1 MLIFA
6 ISSTLVILS
15 SFFITSLIKQTKSF
29 VDFLLLYFTVFLG
42 QIILTMLF
50 LGIAGQLFT
59 QNIILLEFII
69 ALVSFY
75 FYYTDKAKVVINRP
89 DFSFILNNKI
99 LLLSVSVFIAFFVSK
114 FWFNLINPA
123 ICADSLQ
130 YHLPFPATWIQNGNL
145 NNPIVVFG
153 SQPTSAEL
161 SALSYYPINAELFFF
176 WLMFPFRNAFLADV
190 GEAPFY
196 FIGILAAY
204 SILRKFNL
212 KKETAF
218 LAGMLWVLIPNIFKQ
233 IRTGSQVDV
242 ICAALLLVFLNN
254 LIILGRQLNLKNSCI
269 LGASLG
275 ILVGIKLLN
284 LYWVVA
290 LLPLALYFLYVNYG
304 KIRLRNIITAVFAM
318 LLVALLF
325 GGFSYIRAFFITAN
339 PFYPVK
345 IIFLGREF
353 FPGFIDKEAFS
364 QLFVNWNEFS
374 IKNMFFSEG
383 LGGQFIL
390 FVFFGTIIPI
400 LTISFIRKKY
410 NFNNET
416 VFLSF
421 SPIIMFLMYVYIIK
435 AYWIR
440 YFFPYLGI
448 GIIVAFLFL
457 DKFKWGKKYITIFG
471 LICIFSSSSELAHRY
486 ELIFCLIASI
496 MLFLILYYLREKIIL
511 NWRRLLNPRLIVV
524 SVIILF
530 GLLYFLNEKYDK
542 EEYSRSVILFKGNEG
557 GQRDIGIGWKWLNEN
572 TGGGMRIAYT
582 GRAEFYPFFG
592 TRLKNLVFYI
602 STNDK
607 QSLVHYYPDGLY
619 RREKIFESW
628 RKNLKDNRIQ
638 YLFVALPHKES
649 NESADKKAFPIED
662 RWAAEHPEIFDLAFS
677 NSLAHIYKVKTDRI

>member
-6 ISSTLVILS
+6 VSSTLVILS
-15 SFFITSLIKQTKSF
+15 SFFITSLIKQAKSF

-42 QIILTMLF
+42 QIILTVLF
-50 LGIAGQLFT
+50 LGVAGRLFT
-59 QNIILLEFII
+59 LNIILLEFII
-69 ALVSFY
+69 TLVSFY
-75 FYYTDKAKVVINRP
+75 FYYTDNAKVAISRP
-89 DFSFILNNKI
+89 DLSFILNNKI
-99 LLLSVSVFIAFFVSK
+99 LLFAVSVFVAFFVSK
-114 FWFNLINPA
+114 FWFNLVNPPV
-123 ICADSLQ
+123 CADSLQ

-145 NNPIVVFG
+145 DNPIVVFG

-204 SILRKFNL
+204 SILRKFNF
-212 KKETAF
+212 KKDTAF
-218 LAGMLWVLIPNIFKQ
+218 LAGMLWALIPNVFKQ

-254 LIILGRQLNLKNSCI
+254 LIILGRRLNLKNSCI

-275 ILVGIKLLN
+275 ILIGIKLLN

-290 LLPLALYFLYVNYG
+290 LLPLSLYFLYVNYA
-304 KIRLRNIITAVFAM
+304 KVRLRDIISALFAM

-325 GGFSYIRAFFITAN
+325 GGFSYIRTFFVTGN

-345 IIFLGREF
+345 IMFFGKEI
-353 FPGFIDKEAFS
+353 FPGFIDKAAFS

-374 IKNMFFSEG
+374 VKNMFFSEG
-383 LGGQFIL
+383 LGAQFIL
-390 FVFFGTIIPI
+390 FVFFGTVIPV
-400 LTISFIRKKY
+400 LTIPFIRKKY
-410 NFNNET
+410 NFSNEA
-416 VFLSF
+416 VFLFF

-435 AYWIR
+435 AYWVR

-448 GIIVAFLFL
+448 GIIVSFLFL

-471 LICIFSSSSELAHRY
+471 LICIFSSASELAHRY
-486 ELIFCLIASI
+486 ELIFCLIASAI
-496 MLFLILYYLREKIIL
+496 LFITLYYFRKKIIL
-511 NWRRLLNPRLIVV
+511 NWPRFLSKRLILV

-530 GLLYFLNEKYDK
+530 GLLYFLNERYDK
-542 EEYSRSVILFKGNEG
+542 EEYRRSVMLFKGNEG
-557 GQRDIGIGWKWLNEN
+557 GQRDIGIGWEWLNEN

-582 GRAEFYPFFG
+582 GRAESYPFFG
-592 TRLKNLVFYI
+592 TKLKNRVFYI
-602 STNDK
+602 STNDR
-607 QSLVHYYPDGLY
+607 QSLPHYYPDGLY
-619 RREKIFESW
+619 RREKIFASW
-628 RKNLKDNRIQ
+628 MKNLKENRIQ

-649 NESADKKAFPIED
+649 NESDNKKTFPVED
-662 RWAAEHPEIFDLAFS
+662 QWAAGHPEIFDLAFS

>member
-6 ISSTLVILS
+6 ISSTLVVLS
-15 SFFITSLIKQTKSF
+15 SFFITSLIKQTKNF

-42 QIILTMLF
+42 QIILIVLS
-50 LGIAGQLFT
+50 LGIVGQLFT
-59 QNIILLEFII
+59 PNIILSEFAI
-69 ALVSFY
+69 AFVSFY
-75 FYYTDKAKVVINRP
+75 FYYADKAKVVINRP
-89 DFSFILNNKI
+89 NFDFILNNKI
-99 LLLSVSVFIAFFVSK
+99 LLLAICVFIAFFVSK
-114 FWFNLINPA
+114 FWFNLTNPSV
-123 ICADSLQ
+123 CADSLQ
-130 YHLPFPATWIQNGNL
+130 YHLPFPAAWIQNGNL

-161 SALSYYPINAELFFF
+161 SALSYYPVNAELFFF
-176 WLMFPFRNAFLADV
+176 WLMFPFRNAFLGDV
-190 GEAPFY
+190 GQAPFY

-218 LAGMLWVLIPNIFKQ
+218 LAGMLWALIPNIFKQ

-254 LIILGRQLNLKNSCI
+254 LIILARQLNLKNSCI

-290 LLPLALYFLYVNYG
+290 LLPLVIYFVYINYR
-304 KIRLRNIITAVFAM
+304 KIGLRNIVLNISAM
-318 LLVALLF
+318 LLLALLF
-325 GGFSYIRAFFITAN
+325 GGFSYIRTFFITGN

-345 IIFLGREF
+345 IVFLGKEI

-364 QLFVNWNEFS
+364 QLFVNWKEFS

-383 LGGQFIL
+383 LGAQFIL
-390 FVFFGTIIPI
+390 FVFFGTIVPVLIIP
-400 LTISFIRKKY
+400 FIRRKY

-421 SPIIMFLMYVYIIK
+421 SPLIMFLMYVYIIK

-457 DKFKWGKKYITIFG
+457 DKFKWGKKYMTIFG
-471 LICIFSSSSELAHRY
+471 LICIFSSASELAHRY

-496 MLFLILYYLREKIIL
+496 VLFFAIYYFRKKIIL
-511 NWRRLLNPRLIVV
+511 NCHRLLNPRLLVI

-530 GLLYFLNEKYDK
+530 GLLYFLNEKYDR
-542 EEYSRSVILFKGNEG
+542 EEYSRSVMLFKGNEG
-557 GQRDIGIGWKWLNEN
+557 GQRDIGIGWKWLNDN
-572 TGGGMRIAYT
+572 TGNGMNVAYT
-582 GRAEFYPFFG
+582 GRAEAYPFYG
-592 TRLKNLVFYI
+592 TKLKNRVFYI

-607 QSLVHYYPDGLY
+607 PSMPHYYPDGLY
-619 RREKIFESW
+619 RREKVFESW
-628 RKNLKDNRIQ
+628 NKNIKKERID

-649 NESADKKAFPIED
+649 NESDDKKVFPMED
-662 RWAAEHPEIFDLAFS
+662 RWAAGHPELFDLVFS
-677 NSLAHIYKVKTDRI
+677 NSLAHIYKVK